1 MLFYDHVY
9 TSDRAELWIV
19 SQTLR
24 GSALFSRGNTVT
36 SEDRKMIDGIVDR
49 TPFPHMT
56 GCALGVER
64 RGQCFPSKAK
74 GPGELRLE

>member
-9 TSDRAELWIV
+9 TSDQAELWIV

-36 SEDRKMIDGIVDR
+36 SEDRQMIDGI
-49 TPFPHMT
+49 
-56 GCALGVER
+56 G
-64 RGQCFPSKAK
+64 KA
-74 GPGELRLE
+74 PIVMASHRSAVR